1 MCRAGRKPSLQK
13 MNQWANTEL
22 WSWSHGN
29 TLVPSTIQHLE
40 TEEVTRIVL
49 AQAPIAHTIL
59 TTFTSFRGGQ

>member
-1 MCRAGRKPSLQK
+1 